1 VKELT
6 GKKVF
11 VTGGTGFVGT
21 RLIETLVLD
30 QGARVTALVNRA
42 NAGALRM
49 ARFDIELAYGDIR
62 SPDAMKAATEGAE
75 VVIHMAYGR
84 SGTDEQQRSVTVG
97 GTAALVDAAVANGVS
112 RFVNVGTA
120 AVYFGAPDGIVDE
133 TFSRRKWGWVYSDTK
148 LEAEDI
154 IREAC
159 SKRGLPGTIVQ
170 VAGVYGPWGDTF
182 TVGPLMQLQ
191 SGRVV
196 LVNNGEGVSNAT
208 YVDDTVQAILLAA
221 VRLGVVGET
230 FIIKGPGRV
239 TRRELFSAYE
249 RMLGYESTVG
259 MTLHEIAQAQR
270 ELAVAALR
278 RAPGRIANALVR
290 NQDFKD
296 VIKSLPIPAAGREFL
311 KKFKPSKAG
320 GSSIAATSSPA
331 RAEKPLIFP
340 PDFILPYYAAKVE
353 FTSAKAER
361 VLGYQPRYD
370 LASGMAVTEKWAR
383 WAGVIKRP

>member
-1 VKELT
+1 VKELS

-30 QGARVTALVNRA
+30 QGACVTALVNRA

-62 SPDAMKAATEGAE
+62 SLDDMKAATKGVEII
-75 VVIHMAYGR
+75 IHMAYGR

-97 GTAALVDAAVANGVS
+97 GTSALVDAAVANGVS

-120 AVYFGAPDGIVDE
+120 AVYFGAPDGVVDE
-133 TFSRRKWGWVYSDTK
+133 TFPRRKWGWVYSDTK

-154 IREAC
+154 IRAAC
-159 SKRGLPGTIVQ
+159 SQRGLPGTIVQ

-221 VRLGVVGET
+221 VRPGVIGET

-239 TRRELFSAYE
+239 TRRELFAAYE
-249 RMLGYESTVG
+249 RMLGYESTIG
-259 MTLHEIAQAQR
+259 MTLHEIAQAKR
-270 ELAVAALR
+270 KLAATALR
-278 RAPGRIANALVR
+278 AAPSRIANALVR

-296 VIKSLPIPAAGREFL
+296 AIKALPIPSAGRDFL
-311 KKFKPSKAG
+311 KKFKPRKAG
-320 GSSIAATSSPA
+320 TSSIAATSSPA
-331 RAEKPLIFP
+331 RAEKPLMFP
-340 PDFILPYYAAKVE
+340 PDFVLPYYAAKVE
-353 FTSAKAER
+353 FSSAKAER
-361 VLGYQPRYD
+361 ILGYEPRYD
-370 LASGMAVTEKWAR
+370 LASGMALTEKWAR
-383 WAGVIKRP
+383 WARIIKQA

>member
-6 GKKVF
+6 GKKIF

-21 RLIETLVLD
+21 RLVETLVLD

-49 ARFDIELAYGDIR
+49 TRFDIELAYGDIR

-97 GTAALVDAAVANGVS
+97 GTSALVDAAVANGVS

-120 AVYFGAPDGIVDE
+120 AVYFGAPDGVVDE
-133 TFSRRKWGWVYSDTK
+133 TFPRRKWGWVYSDTK

-154 IREAC
+154 VRDAC
-159 SKRGLPGTIVQ
+159 SQRGLPGTIVQ

-182 TVGPLMQLQ
+182 TVGPLIQLQ

-196 LVNNGEGVSNAT
+196 LVNGGEGVSNAT

-221 VRLGVVGET
+221 VRPGAVGET
-230 FIIKGPGRV
+230 FIIKGAGRI
-239 TRRELFSAYE
+239 TRRDLFAAYE
-249 RMLGYESTVG
+249 RMLGYEATVG
-259 MTLHEIAQAQR
+259 MTLHEIAHSKR
-270 ELAVAALR
+270 RLATEALR
-278 RAPGRIANALVR
+278 EAPRRIANALVR
-290 NQDFKD
+290 NQEFKEA
-296 VIKSLPIPAAGREFL
+296 IKALPIPNVGRKFL
-311 KKFKPSKAG
+311 KKFKPRKAG
-320 GSSIAATSSPA
+320 GSSIVAASSLVK
-331 RAEKPLIFP
+331 AEKPLIFP
-340 PDFILPYYAAKVE
+340 PDFVLPYYAAKVE
-353 FTSAKAER
+353 FSSAKAER
-361 VLGYQPRYD
+361 ILGYQPRYD